1 MSAGGSGGAPSDDRI
16 GFIGLG
22 AMGVGMAKNV
32 VQAGYPLQVMG
43 HTRREPIERLVG
55 LGATEVDNARQMGE
69 RVDVVVLCV
78 TTSEVVESLIS
89 GPDGLLAGDHGKLLV
104 IDCGTSNPTSTQA
117 MGEALTAAG
126 CSLMDVPLGR
136 SAAAA
141 EDGTLNM
148 MAGGSEAD
156 FARAQ
161 PLLGCM
167 SENLFHL
174 GPLGTGHTI
183 KLLNNAYSMSVAALG
198 AQVVAAARAGGVDVA
213 QLNQVMAAGPNRSD
227 FFDWMMA
234 AAVDGD
240 ATKLDFALKNG
251 LKDVG
256 YFNDLASSLGVAS
269 TLPQAAEAVLREA
282 VDAGHG
288 DAPVP
293 SLLLADR

>member
-1 MSAGGSGGAPSDDRI
+1 MGTVTKGDSERV

-32 VQAGYPLQVMG
+32 LQAGYPLHVMG
-43 HTRREPIERLVG
+43 HTRRAPVERLLA
-55 LGATEVDNARQMGE
+55 LGATEVGSARELAAQ
-69 RVDVVVLCV
+69 VDIVVLCV
-78 TTSEVVESLIS
+78 TTSEVVESLVT
-89 GPDGLLAGDHGKLLV
+89 GPDGLLSGDHGPLLV
-104 IDCGTSNPTSTQA
+104 IDCGTSNPTSTRA
-117 MGEALTAAG
+117 MGEALDAAG

-141 EDGTLNM
+141 EAGTLNM

-161 PLLGCM
+161 PVLQCM

-183 KLLNNAYSMSVAALG
+183 KLLNNAYSMSVAVLS
-198 AQVVAAARAGGVDVA
+198 AQVVAAARQGGVDVA
-213 QLNQVMAAGPNRSD
+213 QLHEVMAAGPNRSD
-227 FFDWMMA
+227 FFDWMMR

-240 ATKLDFALKNG
+240 ATALDFALKNG

-256 YFNDLASSLGVAS
+256 YFNDLAASLGVSA
-269 TLPQAAEAVLREA
+269 TLPQAAAEALRIA
-282 VDAGHG
+282 VDAGRG
-288 DAPVP
+288 DEPVP
-293 SLLLADR
+293 SLLLAEHR